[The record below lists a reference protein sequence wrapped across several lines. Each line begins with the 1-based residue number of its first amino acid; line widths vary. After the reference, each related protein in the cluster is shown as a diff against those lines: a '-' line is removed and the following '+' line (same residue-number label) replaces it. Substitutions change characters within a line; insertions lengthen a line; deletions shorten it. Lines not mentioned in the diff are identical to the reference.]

1 MSAVPSAHC
10 LTALSNSAACHPSA
24 SWVPQVCPLTVPKYL
39 VFKAGADEDG
49 YLKQLGYRIRTD
61 EDTGQVREWRWLLL
75 SQLPAVGCVARRRQL
90 ATAFAPTKIQGR

>member
-1 MSAVPSAHC
+1 M
-10 LTALSNSAACHPSA
+10 
-24 SWVPQVCPLTVPKYL
+24 PKYL